1 MTNPFARVD
10 QSNRWVI
17 PVSLMALIVGV
28 MVSAVWISKERRD
41 ERFASLPADI
51 RTRLSMGALDLEAE
65 YNNLLARNEEL
76 SMEIE
81 KLRSD
86 ATRLQNVVAEGD
98 TASLELNDTLQQT
111 KMIAGLTELVG
122 PGVLVTLSDSKRAFD
137 EMVDPFGGIVH
148 DLDVLKV
155 VNELFNA
162 GAEGASVNNKR
173 VGPRSNF
180 RCVGSVI
187 MVDGATISSP
197 VEIRAIGDPKTL
209 HSSLNMP
216 GGVLEEIRMVDPGM
230 VKIEIVESLRL
241 PAFSGPTSF
250 QQAKVPDPS
259 KQ

>member
-1 MTNPFARVD
+1 MTNPFASVD
-10 QSNRWVI
+10 QTNRWII

-28 MVSAVWISKERRD
+28 MVSAVWITKERQA
-41 ERFASLPADI
+41 ERLSNLPADI
-51 RTRLSMGALDLEAE
+51 RARLSMGALDLEAE
-65 YNNLLARNEEL
+65 YNSLLTKNEEL
-76 SMEIE
+76 SQEIE

-98 TASLELNDTLQQT
+98 TASSELNETLQQT

-122 PGVLVTLSDSKRAFD
+122 PGVLVTLSDSKRAYD

-173 VGPRSNF
+173 VGPRTNF

-187 MVDGATISSP
+187 MVDGATITSP

-209 HSSLNMP
+209 YNSLNMP
-216 GGVLEEIRMVDPGM
+216 GGVLEEIRMVDSSM
-230 VKIEIVESLRL
+230 VAMEIVESLRL
-241 PAFSGPTSF
+241 PAFAGSTSF
-250 QQAKVPDPS
+250 QQSKVPDPP
-259 KQ
+259 KP